1 MIFNISDI
9 QIHLATLYLILN
21 ESSFTC
27 NILVYL
33 YYIYTYSNT
42 FLNSV
47 SNIRNFSTNA
57 NIKHGFAQ
65 KSINGEISYQNYKNI
80 KYIYI
85 YKNILYEQ
93 NTIIL
98 LKFKKAKYIIQT
110 HYLLYVYTS
119 LIFHISSSV
128 TYIWF
133 L

>member
-9 QIHLATLYLILN
+9 HIHLATLYLILN
-21 ESSFTC
+21 ESTFTC

-42 FLNSV
+42 SLNSV

-65 KSINGEISYQNYKNI
+65 KSINGEISYQKYKNI

-85 YKNILYEQ
+85 KNILYEQ

-98 LKFKKAKYIIQT
+98 LN
-110 HYLLYVYTS
+110 
-119 LIFHISSSV
+119 
-128 TYIWF
+128 
-133 L
+133 